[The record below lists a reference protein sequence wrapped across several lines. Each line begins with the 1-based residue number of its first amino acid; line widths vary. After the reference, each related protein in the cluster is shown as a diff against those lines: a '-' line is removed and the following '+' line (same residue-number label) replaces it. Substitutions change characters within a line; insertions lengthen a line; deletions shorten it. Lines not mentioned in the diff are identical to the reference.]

1 LEKLVGSVYRIPENP
16 SSTSPLESLKKDK
29 KEATAAEKILDIQIK
44 ALKIVDN
51 GQRISDNGQF
61 ETPHMLLM

>member
-1 LEKLVGSVYRIPENP
+1 MKKKNP

-29 KEATAAEKILDIQIK
+29 KETTEAEKILDIQIK
-44 ALKIVDN
+44 ALKIVDNGPRTTDN